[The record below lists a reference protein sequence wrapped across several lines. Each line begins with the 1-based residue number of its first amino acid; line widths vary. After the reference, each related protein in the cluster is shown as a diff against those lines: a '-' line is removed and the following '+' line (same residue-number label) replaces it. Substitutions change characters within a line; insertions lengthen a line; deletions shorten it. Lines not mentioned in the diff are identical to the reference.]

1 MTRTLQ
7 KPFLYLA
14 EVRAILTITLGH
26 AGSEWASPL
35 RHIKADIGAGR
46 NTCEHVRKVRE
57 RIQYQQMGSVIPNFG
72 GRRYSNA
79 YEAQPT
85 CNAEKPA

>member
-1 MTRTLQ
+1 MNRTLQ

-35 RHIKADIGAGR
+35 RHIKADIGAG
-46 NTCEHVRKVRE
+46 
-57 RIQYQQMGSVIPNFG
+57 
-72 GRRYSNA
+72 
-79 YEAQPT
+79 
-85 CNAEKPA
+85 

>member
-14 EVRAILTITLGH
+14 EVRAILTIILGH

-35 RHIKADIGAGR
+35 GYIKADIG
-46 NTCEHVRKVRE
+46 E
-57 RIQYQQMGSVIPNFG
+57 R
-72 GRRYSNA
+72 
-79 YEAQPT
+79 
-85 CNAEKPA
+85 